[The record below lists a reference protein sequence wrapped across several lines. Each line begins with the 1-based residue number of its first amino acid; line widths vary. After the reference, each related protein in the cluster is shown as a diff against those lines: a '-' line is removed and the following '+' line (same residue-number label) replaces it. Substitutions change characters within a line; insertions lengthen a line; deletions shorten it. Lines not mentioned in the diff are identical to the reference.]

1 MKQKIGFI
9 GLGLM
14 GKPMAKNL
22 LKAGYPLVVYN
33 RTKRKVKELVDSGA
47 ESGKSPEELAR
58 KSKVIITMVSDPTAL
73 KEVILGEKGVIH
85 GAKKGSIL
93 IDMSTIAPPVTREVA
108 QKLKKNGVDMLD
120 APVSGSVP
128 GATAGTLCIMVG
140 GKKDVY
146 DKSLK
151 ILKKMGKNIFYIG
164 KSGMGSYMKL
174 VVNLIAA
181 IINQAMAEGLVLGTK
196 AGLSPDLILDV
207 LSAGA
212 GKAALIEVK
221 GPAVLKRNFKTNF
234 ALKHMY
240 KDLHL
245 ILDAAEELQVPLPL
259 TGRTLEIYRK
269 ALEKGLGEKDFC
281 SIINMLEDWA
291 GKKVRGKKK

>member
-1 MKQKIGFI
+1 MKQRIGFI

-22 LKAGYPLVVYN
+22 LGAGYPLVVYN
-33 RTKRKVKELVDSGA
+33 RTKRKMKELVEAGA
-47 ESGKSPEELAR
+47 ESAKSPEELAK
-58 KSKVIITMVSDPTAL
+58 KSRVIITMISDPPAL
-73 KEVILGEKGVIH
+73 KEVVLGKNGVIH
-85 GAKKGSIL
+85 GVKNGSIL
-93 IDMSTIAPPVTREVA
+93 IDMSTIAPTFTREVA
-108 QKLKKNGVDMLD
+108 QRLKKKGVEMLD

-128 GATAGTLCIMVG
+128 GAIAGTLCIMVG
-140 GKKDVY
+140 GKKDAY

-151 ILKKMGKNIFYIG
+151 ILKKMGKKIFYMG

-196 AGLSPDLILDV
+196 AGVSPDLLLKV

-221 GPAVLKRNFKTNF
+221 GPAILKRNFKTNF

-281 SIINMLEDWA
+281 AIINMLEDWA